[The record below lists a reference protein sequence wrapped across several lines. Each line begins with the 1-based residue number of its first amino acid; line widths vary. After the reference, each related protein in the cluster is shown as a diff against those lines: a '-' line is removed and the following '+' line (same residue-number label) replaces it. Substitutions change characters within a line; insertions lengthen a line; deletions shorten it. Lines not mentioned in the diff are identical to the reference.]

1 LTQDELRVVAA
12 RLDRLEA
19 DNAAM
24 RRKIAENGQL
34 LRALEETVAI
44 VQAELAAKRR
54 KRPNVAR

>member
-1 LTQDELRVVAA
+1 MTQDELRVVAA